1 MNEDRQLT
9 NFLRQ
14 HRSIAPPASSELED
28 RLMST
33 IEPLTTNKKR
43 HIPRKWWRY
52 LEIGIGTMFTGI
64 VATAIYHVINPVPA
78 DIVNIHP
85 LDLYLETHWHRLE
98 SNPVNINDD
107 SMEELEAY
115 LLQTDDDI
123 EDI

>member
-1 MNEDRQLT
+1 MNEDPQLT

-28 RLMST
+28 KLMST
-33 IEPLTTNKKR
+33 IEPLPSKKKR
-43 HIPRKWWRY
+43 RIPRKWWRY
-52 LEIGIGTMFTGI
+52 LEFGIGTM
-64 VATAIYHVINPVPA
+64 VAGLVAMAIHQVINPVP
-78 DIVNIHP
+78 DIANIHP
-85 LDLYLETHWHRLE
+85 LDRYLETHWHQLG